1 MAMKIAFA
9 WLLILSL
16 PLTAATRQTPASI
29 SAEIREDATAPNRG
43 GAGRPLPLAGHWNL
57 GEVANGFSPDYQMK
71 MIEKGHYLLPAFLM
85 PKIKANPEDPH
96 WIGYYQASIKRA
108 AELKLPIALI
118 GTQWEVNLS
127 VEDRYLNLPPDQN
140 PNVVAADG
148 KVRREVSPFGPVA
161 LWREAGMQW
170 ATSPMMKKL
179 QEWYPD
185 PPLLL
190 FISNNEHVK
199 LQWTK
204 VEDDQRYLKLYGRGR
219 DDDFKRKVVG
229 DGWIE
234 RYRAL
239 QGGLRDGLANA
250 RWKERARF
258 LGYDAFGPAHFGRW
272 PGWMEYALYSKGR
285 IDPWPLAWD
294 GGSPSF
300 YVYNWAAVTDYT
312 VFSPQV
318 ETMNW
323 VFMQSEALRLNPR
336 FWFEMSVWDGHEP
349 TQENDKRK
357 TYAKSGQRFTPER
370 YGGMA
375 QFGMWLLRPR
385 SVREFRG
392 YQDTLEQAE
401 PYFLPIVEGV
411 DRVHRNPTLREF
423 WRNGTLVPNRAGAHP
438 YQAVIPAE
446 YQKVDRWFLLD
457 TSVDPKRPWEL
468 GTPLPVFALALSLG
482 DAPQRRWLIYA
493 HAPLGA
499 RKSVQVTVPGYQAVA
514 IDVSVGGSFY
524 LVDEKNRRVQA
535 VN

>member
-1 MAMKIAFA
+1 
-9 WLLILSL
+9 
-16 PLTAATRQTPASI
+16 
-29 SAEIREDATAPNRG
+29 
-43 GAGRPLPLAGHWNL
+43 
-57 GEVANGFSPDYQMK
+57 
-71 MIEKGHYLLPAFLM
+71 
-85 PKIKANPEDPH
+85 
-96 WIGYYQASIKRA
+96 
-108 AELKLPIALI
+108 LI